1 MDDVAEQ
8 KIGPLSIRINR
19 QGCIGSG
26 NCIKVAGEVFQLD
39 PDGIVA
45 IKPDCGQVDREQLL
59 EACRVCPVDALIV
72 IDADGR
78 QLVP

>member
-8 KIGPLSIRINR
+8 KIGSLSIRINR

-39 PDGIVA
+39 NDGIVT
-45 IKPDCGQVDREQLL
+45 IKPDCGQADREQLL

-78 QLVP
+78 QLAP